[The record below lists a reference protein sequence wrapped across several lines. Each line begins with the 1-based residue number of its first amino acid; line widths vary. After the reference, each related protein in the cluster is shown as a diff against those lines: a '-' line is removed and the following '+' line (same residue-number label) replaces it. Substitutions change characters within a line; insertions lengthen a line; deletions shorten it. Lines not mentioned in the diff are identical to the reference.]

1 MRYDLAMAME
11 CRCYNGGKGRT
22 KMKVLHITTKDVV
35 TSLITVAVCA
45 GVVLLNLFVVENF
58 LI

>member
-1 MRYDLAMAME
+1 
-11 CRCYNGGKGRT
+11 
-22 KMKVLHITTKDVV
+22 MKVLHITTKDVV